1 MVCFSYAPISSMTC
15 LAPPMAA
22 ADTHATAAALALEG
36 NTRGGFLGN
45 GNDSAK
51 EEDSSCTMAC
61 ISPAAVVSCSTMKD
75 GLLRVFIVRLVMPN
89 LRREGV
95 FHAEVA
101 RRAATASAS
110 VDATSAAM
118 TKTARMKLDRFMMKI
133 LFKL

>member
-1 MVCFSYAPISSMTC
+1 MAC

-45 GNDSAK
+45 DSAK
-51 EEDSSCTMAC
+51 EEGSSCTMAC
-61 ISPAAVVSCSTMKD
+61 NSSAAAVFCSTMKD
-75 GLLRVFIVRLVMPN
+75 GLLLVFIVRLVMPN

-101 RRAATASAS
+101 RRAATASA
-110 VDATSAAM
+110 DATSAAM
-118 TKTARMKLDRFMMKI
+118 PKTARMKLDRFFMMMI